1 MRLLAYPEFGRRITI
16 SQRRERRP
24 GMFPSGVFGLLQGA
38 AKARLAKM
46 QAKSRNREHAAI
58 RWRSWQALKWPAE
71 PAEASMNRTGRLFA
85 RVVLSAIGALATH
98 EANAET
104 ADDAVVCSG
113 PHSTVAADDRIA
125 ACTRVIDSGQWRVE
139 ALGWAYLNRCLARY
153 DKQAW
158 DEALSD
164 CSKAIEIDPKDA
176 NAFYGRGNAWRAKGH
191 NDRAIADYDDA
202 IQLDPKDAN
211 AFYGR
216 GGAWLANG
224 DNDRA
229 ITDYNEAIRLDPKDA
244 YAFVGRGYAW
254 LVKDDND
261 KAIADYDE
269 AIRLDPKNAPA
280 FVDRSIAWLGKG
292 DNDPAIADSAE
303 AMRIDRKDAHAFA
316 THGLALNARG
326 DSDGAIA
333 DYNEAIRIDPKLV
346 GAHIDRGAAFL
357 ANGSLADAQTDFAQ
371 ANAVDPKYAFAVL
384 WLDLTE
390 RRNRL
395 PSRLADL
402 KTKLDM
408 TAWPASVVRYL
419 LGEID
424 LAALLAA
431 ADDPDPGK
439 ARGQLCEARFFA
451 GELALI
457 NGDKDGAKAL
467 LRLAASECP
476 KNFVQWPA
484 ANAELRTLGAS
495 P

>member
-176 NAFYGRGNAWRAKGH
+176 NAFYGRG
-191 NDRAIADYDDA
+191 
-202 IQLDPKDAN
+202 
-211 AFYGR
+211 
-216 GGAWLANG
+216 GAWLANG

-254 LVKDDND
+254 LVQSDND

-395 PSRLADL
+395 PSRLATTPIRARRAVSSA
-402 KTKLDM
+402 KRV
-408 TAWPASVVRYL
+408 SS
-419 LGEID
+419 
-424 LAALLAA
+424 
-431 ADDPDPGK
+431 PGSW
-439 ARGQLCEARFFA
+439 R
-451 GELALI
+451 
-457 NGDKDGAKAL
+457 
-467 LRLAASECP
+467 
-476 KNFVQWPA
+476 
-484 ANAELRTLGAS
+484 
-495 P
+495 